1 MENGLNKFRILAGRV
16 FLIVVALS
24 TASCGVQRMLPFGRD
39 EGRVPVPENA
49 TQYRCNDGK
58 SFYLRML
65 ADGDAWFILPQREF
79 RLAKAADGAG
89 RRFSNGRATLDLST
103 DQEGTASFNDGPE
116 VAFVGCKLPAKE

>member
-1 MENGLNKFRILAGRV
+1 MKKFWFPAGRAA
-16 FLIVVALS
+16 LIVGALLI
-24 TASCGVQRMLPFGRD
+24 ASCGVQKMLPFGRD

-65 ADGDAWFILPQREF
+65 ADGDAWFILSQREF

-89 RRFSNGRATLDLST
+89 RRFSNGRATLDLSAGQDGSAT
-103 DQEGTASFNDGPE
+103 FNDGPE
-116 VAFVGCKLPAKE
+116 VAYVGCKLPAKE

>member
-1 MENGLNKFRILAGRV
+1 MKKSWFLAGRV
-16 FLIVVALS
+16 ALIVGALL
-24 TASCGVQRMLPFGRD
+24 TASCGVQKMLPFGRD

-65 ADGDAWFILPQREF
+65 ADGDAWFILSQREF

-89 RRFSNGRATLDLST
+89 RRFSNGRATLELGAG
-103 DQEGTASFNDGPE
+103 QEGSATFNDGPE
-116 VAFVGCKLPAKE
+116 VAYVGCKLPAKE